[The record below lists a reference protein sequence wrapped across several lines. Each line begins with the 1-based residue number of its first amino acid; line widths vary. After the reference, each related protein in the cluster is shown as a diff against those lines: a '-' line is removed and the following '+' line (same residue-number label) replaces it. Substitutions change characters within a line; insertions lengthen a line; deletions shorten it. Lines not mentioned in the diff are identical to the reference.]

1 MLSNNQKSH
10 IKKHFEK
17 SMKNYDKNATVQK
30 MMASKLVIELSKIC
44 QEFDNILELGSGTG
58 ILSKQ
63 INDNISFKNYYAN
76 DLVEKSKLYVQKIIP
91 NSQFFCGSA
100 LKIKTGRKQN
110 LIISNAMFQWF
121 DNLDKAIEILK
132 LQLDKD
138 GILAFSTFGTDN
150 YKEITGLTGLS
161 LNYLSTEKIQDILSK
176 QGFEILYCE
185 GFYEELLFKNPLELL
200 AHMKNTGVNSLS
212 DKTWTIKEVKDFCD
226 RFNKKYPQTK
236 LTYSPIIV
244 IARKV

>member
-44 QEFDNILELGSGTG
+44 QKFDNILELGSGTG

-91 NSQFFCGSA
+91 NSRS
-100 LKIKTGRKQN
+100 
-110 LIISNAMFQWF
+110 
-121 DNLDKAIEILK
+121 
-132 LQLDKD
+132 
-138 GILAFSTFGTDN
+138 
-150 YKEITGLTGLS
+150 
-161 LNYLSTEKIQDILSK
+161 
-176 QGFEILYCE
+176 
-185 GFYEELLFKNPLELL
+185 EE
-200 AHMKNTGVNSLS
+200 
-212 DKTWTIKEVKDFCD
+212 
-226 RFNKKYPQTK
+226 R
-236 LTYSPIIV
+236 
-244 IARKV
+244 R